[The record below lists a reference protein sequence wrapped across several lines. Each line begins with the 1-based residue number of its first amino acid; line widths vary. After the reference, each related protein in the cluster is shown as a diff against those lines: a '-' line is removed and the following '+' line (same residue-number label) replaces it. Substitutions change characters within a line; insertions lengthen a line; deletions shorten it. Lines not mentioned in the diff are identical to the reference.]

1 MKALIVAY
9 DRNRLIGKNG
19 KMPWYID
26 GELRRFKEL
35 TTGNTVIMGRKTLEA
50 IGKPLSNRVNIV
62 ISKDK
67 SFDGCIM
74 VRSFKEALDTAE
86 KLGKNIYIAGGG
98 TVYKASLDIVDK
110 MYITEIDAEF
120 DGDTYFPGFDENMFT
135 KTIDE
140 IVPGEIPYTY
150 VTYERR

>member
-1 MKALIVAY
+1 MKALIAAY
-9 DRNRLIGKNG
+9 DRNRLIGKDG

-26 GELRRFKEL
+26 GELRRFREL
-35 TTGNTVIMGRKTLEA
+35 TTGNAVIMGRKTLEA
-50 IGKPLSNRVNIV
+50 IGKPLPDRVNIV

-74 VRSFKEALDTAE
+74 ARSFKEALDIAE
-86 KLGKNIYIAGGG
+86 KSGKNIYIAGGG
-98 TVYKASLDIVDK
+98 TVYKAALDIVDR

-140 IVPGEIPYTY
+140 TVPGKIPYTY